1 MVKTLFQTSTW
12 NALALGNFYMAV
24 SVRELLRHADT
35 GIGVGAALDG
45 AVILED
51 GVAYRAMVDGRIAV
65 MQPENGI
72 AFAAAMAFD
81 ENAPDVE
88 LKNIGSIES
97 LRQALEPF
105 VSSNRNIFYLI
116 KVGGIFNA
124 VHLCSWATC
133 RKPYPTLADA
143 AKNQHEFCFENTHG
157 NVIAVWCPQY
167 LSGICLPGWHF
178 HYLSS
183 DKTQGGHIL
192 DLSVDRLHM
201 KIHRIE
207 HFDLT
212 LPQNTEFAQ
221 RDLCEELSAKT
232 AAVESTKK

>member
-1 MVKTLFQTSTW
+1 M
-12 NALALGNFYMAV
+12 
-24 SVRELLRHADT
+24 
-35 GIGVGAALDG
+35 
-45 AVILED
+45 
-51 GVAYRAMVDGRIAV
+51 
-65 MQPENGI
+65 
-72 AFAAAMAFD
+72 
-81 ENAPDVE
+81 
-88 LKNIGSIES
+88 
-97 LRQALEPF
+97 
-105 VSSNRNIFYLI
+105 
-116 KVGGIFNA
+116 
-124 VHLCSWATC
+124 HLCSWATC

-143 AKNQHEFCFENTHG
+143 AKNQHEFCFENTYG
-157 NVIAVWCPQY
+157 DVIAVWCPQY

-232 AAVESTKK
+232 AAVESTKSNRGSMIVALRKKGLPSDDFQAASPLFIFKST